1 MYENKIK
8 DVSVLLIS
16 KVVYCE
22 RTGQMFKYLRSQN
35 LKDPVIFSIGN
46 LKEKDIENLP
56 QF

>member
-46 LKEKDIENLP
+46 LKEKYIENLP